1 MSDVREMDGQPSSIE
16 PELPWTWAT
25 VQEAARQLD
34 VPVTFLRREVKAG
47 RVPSIRM
54 GRSDR
59 VNVRAVKAALER
71 QAAGE
76 YADSLFGTLGT
87 PFVLPSG
94 DGETI
99 PPEVPVGVWGG
110 SGGPRYQP

>member
-1 MSDVREMDGQPSSIE
+1 MCDLNPTDAGPRILVAG
-16 PELPWTWAT
+16 LGLVT
-25 VQEAARQLD
+25 VQDAARMLG

-54 GRSDR
+54 GSSVR

-76 YADSLFGTLGT
+76 FADSLFGTLASSAT
-87 PFVLPSG
+87 PDSFVLPESSPV
-94 DGETI
+94 E
-99 PPEVPVGVWGG
+99 PERNPRVGGTPGTV
-110 SGGPRYQP
+110 